1 MPCSRCNR
9 RGHNARNRFCPAN
22 FPEMAIPP
30 EMARAPPAIMAPPPP
45 AIMAPAPP
53 AIMAVPLAMPS
64 ININQPIINIDPHAN
79 ALIEFVRTFEN
90 IPPRLRVT
98 FPQIDDVYN
107 FYEMPNN
114 LMEHPI
120 ANRRIIENF
129 INPLTLTVRMRRIGG
144 NHMVM
149 LSVHNRSQRGFSVL
163 SGIPYPRNELVY
175 LLIPQVIGLT
185 VREIRQEEYHVYRA
199 HVGHL
204 VRTPRRLASSYVK
217 EWKLVV
223 DLTSQADTTC
233 LNECSICI
241 ETKPVTHFA
250 KTNCNHEYCLDCVKS
265 HIQSNQ
271 NKTTKIVCPLCRS
284 DLTNISLT
292 DINIH
297 ANLQNFIASL

>member
-9 RGHNARNRFCPAN
+9 IGHNARNRSCPARI
-22 FPEMAIPP
+22 AIPP
-30 EMARAPPAIMAPPPP
+30 ARTAI
-45 AIMAPAPP
+45 
-53 AIMAVPLAMPS
+53 PLAMPS
-64 ININQPIINIDPHAN
+64 ININQPIINIDPQAN
-79 ALIEFVRTFEN
+79 ALLEFVRTFEN
-90 IPPRLRVT
+90 IPPRIRVS
-98 FPQIDDVYN
+98 FPQIDDIYN
-107 FYEMPNN
+107 FYEMPIN
-114 LMEHPI
+114 LMSSPI
-120 ANRRIIENF
+120 VNREIIDNF

-149 LSVHNRSQRGFSVL
+149 LCVRNGSQRGFRVL
-163 SGIPYPRNELVY
+163 SGLPYPIDETVY

-185 VREIRQEEYHVYRA
+185 VREIREPEFLYRGR
-199 HVGHL
+199 VGHL

-223 DLTSQADTTC
+223 DLTNKADKTS

-241 ETKPVTHFA
+241 ETKSVTQFA
-250 KTNCNHEYCLDCVKS
+250 KTNCNHEYCLDCIKS

-292 DINIH
+292 DIDVH
-297 ANLQNFIASL
+297 KNLQNFISSL